1 MFLTIISFV
10 FVLSVVVFVHEFGH
24 FILAK
29 LNGVYVLTFSIG
41 FGPKILK
48 LRYGETEYAISII
61 PFGGYNKFAG
71 ETEEEEEEDEEDS
84 GGDNREEDIPE
95 HRTFR
100 AKSPWRKIS
109 IILAGPAMNLLLA
122 LVLYIGSIW
131 FQGVYKT
138 EPYGVVDQVVENSP
152 AMEAGFQRGDRILEV
167 NGEPLTFERGL
178 SSFVSGDEDQ
188 KMNFR
193 VKRGS
198 EIITLSAA
206 PTYNEELGRHTVGL
220 ALGVL
225 PRVGDVKQESPAWEA
240 GIRNGAY
247 IVSINDTAVYTFNEV
262 AERIHKSLDE
272 TISITWE
279 QDGVRH
285 TAELETESIDLPSG
299 GEKLDVVEAGSIG
312 IKEYYLKEDVSFIQA
327 ASYGSTAF
335 WRMTVRILDF
345 LKKLVTGKASVKA
358 VGGPLR
364 IGKMA
369 GDMVRWGFNYLIS
382 FIAFFSI
389 NLGIINLFP
398 LLPFDG
404 GHFVLYLAEGISG
417 RQVNARIKNAMM
429 QAGFILLII
438 LMVLVMALDIFN
450 VFG

>member
-41 FGPKILK
+41 FGPKILRFK
-48 LRYGETEYAISII
+48 YGETEYAISII

-71 ETEEEEEEDEEDS
+71 ETEEEEEESEEDS
-84 GGDNREEDIPE
+84 AVDEREEDIPE

-131 FQGVYKT
+131 IQGVYKT
-138 EPYGVVDQVVENSP
+138 EPYGVVDQVEKNSP
-152 AMEAGFQRGDRILEV
+152 AMEAGFERGDRILEV

-178 SSFVSGDEDQ
+178 SSYVSGDEGQ
-188 KMNFR
+188 RLNFR

-198 EIITLSAA
+198 EIITLSAT
-206 PTYNEELGRHTVGL
+206 PTYDKELGRNTVGL
-220 ALGVL
+220 ALGIP
-225 PRVGDVKQESPAWEA
+225 PRVGDVKQDSPAWEA
-240 GIRNGAY
+240 GIRSGAY
-247 IVSINDTAVYTFNEV
+247 IVSINDTTVYTFNEV
-262 AERIHKSLDE
+262 AEKIHGSLGE
-272 TISITWE
+272 NITVTWE
-279 QDGVRH
+279 QNGARH
-285 TAELETESIDLPSG
+285 SATLEPESIDLPSG

-335 WRMTVRILDF
+335 WRMMQRILDF
-345 LKKLVTGKASVKA
+345 LKKLITGKASVKA

-364 IGKMA
+364 IGQMA

-404 GHFVLYLAEGISG
+404 GHFVIYLIEGVSG
-417 RQVNARIKNAMM
+417 RQINARFKNAMM

>member
-152 AMEAGFQRGDRILEV
+152 AMEAGFQRGDRILGV

-220 ALGVL
+220 ALGVP
-225 PRVGDVKQESPAWEA
+225 PRVGDSCLTSP
-240 GIRNGAY
+240 
-247 IVSINDTAVYTFNEV
+247 T
-262 AERIHKSLDE
+262 
-272 TISITWE
+272 
-279 QDGVRH
+279 
-285 TAELETESIDLPSG
+285 
-299 GEKLDVVEAGSIG
+299 
-312 IKEYYLKEDVSFIQA
+312 
-327 ASYGSTAF
+327 
-335 WRMTVRILDF
+335 
-345 LKKLVTGKASVKA
+345 
-358 VGGPLR
+358 
-364 IGKMA
+364 
-369 GDMVRWGFNYLIS
+369 
-382 FIAFFSI
+382 
-389 NLGIINLFP
+389 
-398 LLPFDG
+398 
-404 GHFVLYLAEGISG
+404 
-417 RQVNARIKNAMM
+417 
-429 QAGFILLII
+429 
-438 LMVLVMALDIFN
+438 
-450 VFG
+450 

>member
-41 FGPKILK
+41 FGPKILRFK
-48 LRYGETEYAISII
+48 YGETEYAISII

-71 ETEEEEEEDEEDS
+71 ETEEEEEESEEDS
-84 GGDNREEDIPE
+84 AVDEREEDIPE

-131 FQGVYKT
+131 IQGVYKT
-138 EPYGVVDQVVENSP
+138 EPYGVVDQVEKNSP
-152 AMEAGFQRGDRILEV
+152 AMEAGFERGDRILEV

-178 SSFVSGDEDQ
+178 SFYVSGDEGQ
-188 KMNFR
+188 RLNFR

-198 EIITLSAA
+198 EIITLSAT
-206 PTYNEELGRHTVGL
+206 PTYDKELGRNTVGL
-220 ALGVL
+220 ALGIP
-225 PRVGDVKQESPAWEA
+225 PRVGDVKQDSPAWEA
-240 GIRNGAY
+240 GIRSGAY
-247 IVSINDTAVYTFNEV
+247 IVSINDTTVYTFNEV
-262 AERIHKSLDE
+262 AEKIHGSLGE
-272 TISITWE
+272 NITVTWE
-279 QDGVRH
+279 QNGARH
-285 TAELETESIDLPSG
+285 SATLEPESIDLPSG

-335 WRMTVRILDF
+335 WRMMQRILDF
-345 LKKLVTGKASVKA
+345 LKKLITGKASVKA

-364 IGKMA
+364 IGQMA

-404 GHFVLYLAEGISG
+404 GHFVLYLIEGVSG
-417 RQVNARIKNAMM
+417 RQINARFKNAMM